1 MIMRDILGQ
10 QIDFSLLDK
19 QIEKIRKQIN
29 DTYKSELI
37 DVGNELSEESLLWSS
52 QIQEEHKKVF
62 NEMREFVEKEGL
74 RLLDDCNGY

>member
-1 MIMRDILGQ
+1 MRDILGQ

-37 DVGNELSEESLLWSS
+37 DVGNELSEESLLWNS
-52 QIQEEHKKVF
+52 
-62 NEMREFVEKEGL
+62 
-74 RLLDDCNGY
+74 